1 MAARGAH
8 ASLEGGSLLLARPC
22 GEGTACELVVDNS
35 MASPNIST
43 EERDARDA
51 LATVLEERSADIIE
65 RWIVALTKELPLGE
79 QLPPSDLRDGIDEYL
94 AKLAQTL
101 RSERPIVPGG
111 ESAWKDVAREHA
123 VTRIRQG
130 FDVSGLVHEFFLLRR
145 VILGLVAEKDTP
157 LLAEQAAIIADLV
170 GAAVADAVASY
181 VEARDYA
188 ARKAETEHVAF
199 ITHELRNPL
208 SAAMNAV
215 TRLAA
220 QPEVIEAAQPVL
232 ALLQRSLGRLSQLI
246 DRVLEIE
253 RLDSGELAPKPVEL
267 PLGRLMDESLQVA
280 RENAERK
287 GLQFRA
293 DFQPNTMMF
302 VDAQLSTSA
311 VQNVVDNAV
320 KFTDAGMVHV
330 TCEER
335 ADHVVVH
342 VRNDCSGLSQAEI
355 ETIFQPFHRGHTHQR
370 GSGLGLAIAR
380 RSIEAQGGTIGVESP
395 EDHGCHFWLTLPKAA
410 A

>member
-1 MAARGAH
+1 MAAR
-8 ASLEGGSLLLARPC
+8 SLLARRC
-22 GEGTACELVVDNS
+22 GERTACELVVESS
-35 MASPNIST
+35 MVNPEISP
-43 EERDARDA
+43 EERNARNA
-51 LATVLEERSADIIE
+51 LATVLEERSGDIVE
-65 RWIVALTKELPLGE
+65 RWLETLTRELPQGE
-79 QLPPSDLRDGIDEYL
+79 ELPPSDLRDGIDDYL

-101 RSERPIVPGG
+101 CSERPIVPGG

-123 VTRIRQG
+123 ETRIRQG

-145 VILGLVAEKDTP
+145 VILGIAAEKGDPPVT
-157 LLAEQAAIIADLV
+157 EQAAIIADLV

-188 ARKAETEHVAF
+188 TRKAETEHVGF

-208 SAAMNAV
+208 SAAMNAA

-220 QPEVIEAAQPVL
+220 QPEVIKAAQPVL
-232 ALLQRSLGRLSQLI
+232 EVLQRSLGRLRDLVE
-246 DRVLEIE
+246 RVLEVE
-253 RLDSGELAPKPVEL
+253 RLDAGELTPKPVQL
-267 PLGRLMDESLQVA
+267 PLGRLMDASLQVA
-280 RENAERK
+280 RENAEKK

-293 DFQPNTMMF
+293 DFEPNTLLL

-320 KFTDAGMVHV
+320 KFTDEGTVHV

-335 ADHVVVH
+335 TDDVIVH
-342 VRNDCSGLSQAEI
+342 VRDNCGGLSHDEI
-355 ETIFQPFHRGHTHQR
+355 ETIFKPFRRGHTHHR
-370 GSGLGLAIAR
+370 GTGLGLAIAR
-380 RSIEAQGGTIGVESP
+380 KSIEAQGGTIGVESP

>member
-1 MAARGAH
+1 MVNP
-8 ASLEGGSLLLARPC
+8 EI
-22 GEGTACELVVDNS
+22 
-35 MASPNIST
+35 SP
-43 EERDARDA
+43 EERDARNA
-51 LATVLEERSADIIE
+51 LATVLEERSGDIVE
-65 RWIVALTKELPLGE
+65 RWLETLTRELPQGE
-79 QLPPSDLRDGIDEYL
+79 ELPPSDLRDGIDDYL

-101 RSERPIVPGG
+101 HSERPIVPGG

-123 VTRIRQG
+123 ETRIRQG

-145 VILGLVAEKDTP
+145 VILGIVAERNEPP
-157 LLAEQAAIIADLV
+157 LTEQAAIIADLV

-188 ARKAETEHVAF
+188 MRKAETEHVGF

-232 ALLQRSLGRLSQLI
+232 EVLQRSLGRLHELV
-246 DRVLEIE
+246 DRVLEVE
-253 RLDSGELAPKPVEL
+253 RLDAGELTPKPVEL
-267 PLGRLMDESLQVA
+267 PLGRLMNESLQVA
-280 RENAERK
+280 RENAEKK
-287 GLQFRA
+287 GLQFQA
-293 DFQPNTMMF
+293 EFEPDTLML

-320 KFTDAGMVHV
+320 KFTDEGMVHV
-330 TCEER
+330 NCEER
-335 ADHVVVH
+335 TNDVVVH
-342 VRNDCSGLSQAEI
+342 VRDNCSGLSREEI
-355 ETIFQPFHRGHTHQR
+355 KTIFEPFHRGHTHHG

-380 RSIEAQGGTIGVESP
+380 KSIEAQGGTIGVESP
-395 EDHGCHFWLTLPKAA
+395 EDHGCHFWLTLPKAVA
-410 A
+410 